1 MVYNRGEG
9 RRFKSCPRYHCC
21 FLGSIDIPE
30 RCFRSPGYTRIL
42 ERLRLR
48 GLFVTD
54 NKFVV
59 VAQTSCMR
67 RDQTH
72 LWELFE
78 PVISGM
84 GYDLVE
90 IEHFPNPKH
99 GVLRLYI
106 DKEGGINVDDCSSVS
121 RQISALIDVEDPV
134 RGQFNLEVSSPGS
147 DRPLRRL
154 QDFQRFTGSLV
165 KLKTVMPL
173 EGQRNFKG
181 RLLQAS
187 EEVLVIETD
196 TEEISIPMGA
206 VEKARIVPE
215 Y

>member
-1 MVYNRGEG
+1 
-9 RRFKSCPRYHCC
+9 
-21 FLGSIDIPE
+21 
-30 RCFRSPGYTRIL
+30 
-42 ERLRLR
+42 
-48 GLFVTD
+48 
-54 NKFVV
+54 
-59 VAQTSCMR
+59 MR

-78 PVISGM
+78 PVVNGM
-84 GYDLVE
+84 GFDLVE

-106 DKEGGINVDDCSSVS
+106 DTPYSDKPEGSEAEAKGVVIEDCSAVS
-121 RQISALIDVEDPV
+121 RQISALIDVEDPIS
-134 RGQFNLEVSSPGS
+134 GKFNLEVSSPGL

-165 KLKTVMPL
+165 KLKTVMPMD
-173 EGQRNFKG
+173 GQRNFKG

-187 EEVLVIETD
+187 EESVVIETD
-196 TEEISIPMGA
+196 DEEISLPMSA
-206 VEKARIVPE
+206 IEKARIVPE

>member
-1 MVYNRGEG
+1 
-9 RRFKSCPRYHCC
+9 
-21 FLGSIDIPE
+21 
-30 RCFRSPGYTRIL
+30 
-42 ERLRLR
+42 
-48 GLFVTD
+48 
-54 NKFVV
+54 
-59 VAQTSCMR
+59 MR

-78 PVISGM
+78 PVVKGM
-84 GYDLVE
+84 GYDLIE

-106 DKEGGINVDDCSSVS
+106 DKEGGVNVDDCSNVS
-121 RQISALIDVEDPV
+121 RQVSALIDVEDPV
-134 RGQFNLEVSSPGS
+134 SGQFNLEISSPGA

-154 QDFQRFTGSLV
+154 VDFQRFIGSLV

-181 RLLQAS
+181 RLLEAS
-187 EEVLVIETD
+187 EETVVIETD
-196 TEEISIPMGA
+196 DEEISLPMSTID
-206 VEKARIVPE
+206 KARIVPE

>member
-1 MVYNRGEG
+1 
-9 RRFKSCPRYHCC
+9 
-21 FLGSIDIPE
+21 
-30 RCFRSPGYTRIL
+30 
-42 ERLRLR
+42 
-48 GLFVTD
+48 
-54 NKFVV
+54 
-59 VAQTSCMR
+59 MR

-78 PVISGM
+78 PVVSGM

-196 TEEISIPMGA
+196 AEEISIPMGA

>member
-1 MVYNRGEG
+1 
-9 RRFKSCPRYHCC
+9 
-21 FLGSIDIPE
+21 
-30 RCFRSPGYTRIL
+30 
-42 ERLRLR
+42 
-48 GLFVTD
+48 
-54 NKFVV
+54 
-59 VAQTSCMR
+59 MR
-67 RDQTH
+67 QDQAH
-72 LWELFE
+72 LWDLFE
-78 PVISGM
+78 PVVSGM
-84 GYDLVE
+84 GYDLIE

-106 DKEGGINVDDCSSVS
+106 DKEGGVNVDDCSNVS
-121 RQISALIDVEDPV
+121 RQISALIDVEEPV
-134 RGQFNLEVSSPGS
+134 RGQFNLEISSPGA

-154 QDFQRFTGSLV
+154 QDFQRFIGSLV

-181 RLLQAS
+181 RLLEAS

-196 TEEISIPMGA
+196 TEEISLPMNA

>member
-1 MVYNRGEG
+1 MIDWEG
-9 RRFKSCPRYHCC
+9 RLDSA
-21 FLGSIDIPE
+21 SE
-30 RCFRSPGYTRIL
+30 
-42 ERLRLR
+42 
-48 GLFVTD
+48 
-54 NKFVV
+54 
-59 VAQTSCMR
+59 MR

-72 LWELFE
+72 LWEMFE
-78 PVISGM
+78 PVVKGM
-84 GYDLVE
+84 GYDLIE

-106 DKEGGINVDDCSSVS
+106 DKEGGVNVDDCSSVS
-121 RQISALIDVEDPV
+121 HQISALIDVEDPV
-134 RGQFNLEVSSPGS
+134 RGQFNLEISSPGA

-154 QDFQRFTGSLV
+154 KDFQRFTGSLV

-181 RLLQAS
+181 RLLEAS
-187 EEVLVIETD
+187 EDTVVIETD
-196 TEEISIPMGA
+196 DEEISLPMSA

>member
-1 MVYNRGEG
+1 
-9 RRFKSCPRYHCC
+9 
-21 FLGSIDIPE
+21 
-30 RCFRSPGYTRIL
+30 
-42 ERLRLR
+42 
-48 GLFVTD
+48 
-54 NKFVV
+54 
-59 VAQTSCMR
+59 MR

-78 PVISGM
+78 PVVSGM
-84 GYDLVE
+84 GFDLIE

-106 DKEGGINVDDCSSVS
+106 DKPEGSEGGVVVDDCSAVS

-134 RGQFNLEVSSPGS
+134 SGQFNLEVSSPGS

-154 QDFQRFTGSLV
+154 KDFQRFTGSLV

-181 RLLQAS
+181 RLLEAS
-187 EEVLVIETD
+187 EESVTIGID
-196 TEEISIPMGA
+196 KEEITLPMSA
-206 VEKARIVPE
+206 IDKARIVPE
-215 Y
+215 YKK

>member
-1 MVYNRGEG
+1 
-9 RRFKSCPRYHCC
+9 
-21 FLGSIDIPE
+21 
-30 RCFRSPGYTRIL
+30 
-42 ERLRLR
+42 
-48 GLFVTD
+48 
-54 NKFVV
+54 
-59 VAQTSCMR
+59 MR

-78 PVISGM
+78 PVVQGM
-84 GYDLVE
+84 GYDLIE

-106 DKEGGINVDDCSSVS
+106 DKEGGVNVDDCSTVS
-121 RQISALIDVEDPV
+121 RQVSALIDVEDPV
-134 RGQFNLEVSSPGS
+134 SGQFNLEISSPGA

-154 QDFQRFTGSLV
+154 VDFQRFIGSLV

-181 RLLQAS
+181 RLLEAS
-187 EEVLVIETD
+187 EETLVIETD
-196 TEEISIPMGA
+196 DEEISLPMSTID
-206 VEKARIVPE
+206 KARIVPE

>member
-1 MVYNRGEG
+1 
-9 RRFKSCPRYHCC
+9 
-21 FLGSIDIPE
+21 
-30 RCFRSPGYTRIL
+30 
-42 ERLRLR
+42 
-48 GLFVTD
+48 
-54 NKFVV
+54 
-59 VAQTSCMR
+59 MR

-72 LWELFE
+72 LWALFE
-78 PVISGM
+78 PVVTGM
-84 GYDLVE
+84 GFDLIE

-99 GVLRLYI
+99 GVLRLFI
-106 DKEGGINVDDCSSVS
+106 DKPAGSESSGVVIEDCSAVS
-121 RQISALIDVEDPV
+121 RQISALIDVEDPI
-134 RGQFNLEVSSPGS
+134 RGQFNLEVSSPGL

-187 EEVLVIETD
+187 EDAVVIETD
-196 TEEISIPMGA
+196 EEEISLPMSA
-206 VEKARIVPE
+206 IEKARIVPE